1 MTTLARTYGPMLD
14 PRVTVLLRRNGL
26 VQLGWTPGE
35 AVLLRP
41 VGPVEA
47 VPALLRLLDGVRPE
61 DEILCKARALGFSGE
76 STSALLDSLAE
87 AGLLIDAET
96 PSRLRR
102 VRVHGRGPL
111 SDALL
116 EGLGR
121 IGLRASHSF
130 PGHAPGTR
138 LERPDLVV
146 LADALVPDPALVA
159 ELMRQRI
166 PHLQVRIRDGHGVIG
181 PLVLPGESSCLRC
194 ADLLRCDLEP
204 EWPHLS
210 AQLLGRAGQA
220 TPASIAAAAALAL
233 HEIDTIAHGDAEF
246 APATL
251 NATLEL
257 HLDRPHLDSRHWPA
271 HPLCGCLDTAHGHP
285 DAAAAPA
292 NGEIDSDITDPTAAR
307 DSESELL

>member
-1 MTTLARTYGPMLD
+1 MTTLARTYGPMLH
-14 PRVTVLLRRNGL
+14 PRITVLVRRNGE
-26 VQLGWTPGE
+26 VQLGWAPGE
-35 AVLLRP
+35 AIVLRVP
-41 VGPVEA
+41 GPVA
-47 VPALLRLLDGVRPE
+47 AMPALVRLLDGVRPE
-61 DEILCKARALGFSGE
+61 GEILCEARALGFSDE
-76 STSALLDSLAE
+76 STRGLLEVLDD
-87 AGLLIDAET
+87 AGLLICEEVPT
-96 PSRLRR
+96 RLRH

-116 EGLGR
+116 EGLRR
-121 IGLRASHSF
+121 IGLRGSHSY

-159 ELMRQRI
+159 ELMRRRI

-210 AQLLGRAGQA
+210 AQLLGRAGYT
-220 TPASIAAAAALAL
+220 TPAGIAAAAALAL
-233 HEIDTIAHGDAEF
+233 HEIDTIAHGPAEY
-246 APATL
+246 APAAL

-257 HLDRPHLDSRHWPA
+257 HLDLPHLDVRPWPA
-271 HPLCGCLDTAHGHP
+271 HPLCGCLDSTGHLP
-285 DAAAAPA
+285 EDSDEPA
-292 NGEIDSDITDPTAAR
+292 MNEIDSAIIDPAAR
-307 DSESELL
+307 GGSAPELL